1 VTISEN
7 NNTKLIKDWIRPLQ
21 KSLTIETENKFINTL
36 GREKYFNDYLHES
49 LKKLDNLNI
58 SEEFL
63 RIFNEF
69 SKKYNEYNR
78 LDENQR
84 KRLIIDTRKN
94 LYKLGKTLEV
104 ESSNNISNKVILNK
118 PDSSLSFDSDIS
130 LIKNVG
136 KVYKNKLNELGIF
149 HIKDLINYFPRTY
162 LDYTNRVKIINLK
175 PDNLYTC
182 IGNIKRFYIHKSKKN
197 SNLSIMNILVS
208 DETSSIK
215 VTKFFLGRRFRSYSF
230 FTSQKSLYTA
240 GTKLAISGKVKLTE
254 YGKTFVDPQIEILK
268 DNNDNFNFSGKILP
282 LYSLG
287 EALSN
292 MSFIKLMKKVLIY
305 SKQYPEILNKKQ
317 LDSLSLLSKGES
329 LINIHFPPTQQA
341 LIESKKRLV
350 FDELFLLQIKFL
362 LRKRNTKKNVIAQQL
377 PQKKSLLKEFLNTF
391 PFELTKSQVNV
402 LNEIKKDLSNP
413 VPMSRLLQGDVG
425 SGKTIIAIAS
435 LLIVIE
441 KKLQGAFMVPT
452 EVLAEQHYKNLLK
465 YLNPLLVSVEL
476 LTGNT
481 PKKKRKEILSN
492 LNNGL
497 VDILVGTHALFEDKV
512 IFNSLGMVVID
523 EQHRFGVT
531 QRNRLL
537 NKGENTNLLSMTAT
551 PIPRTLALSIYGD
564 LDVSQITEL
573 PPGRVPIT
581 TKIIS
586 EDDLNNLFKN
596 VEDELNQGKQ
606 AYVILPLIEDSE
618 KLNLSSAK
626 KTFKHLSEEVFFN
639 KKVGLLHGKLSS
651 QEKNEVINSFL
662 KNEINILVST
672 TVIEVGIDVPNA
684 TIMIIY
690 NSERFGLSQLHQ
702 LRGRVGRGSTKSFC
716 YLVTSDK
723 NGLENKR
730 LCVLQKSNDGF
741 YIAEK
746 DLELRG
752 PGQILGYRQS
762 GLPDFVLDNLP
773 NNKFLIDKAR
783 QEAIKVVSDDPDLK
797 ENIVLRNILIDNSDN
812 KFIHDFLN

>member
-1 VTISEN
+1 VTYSEEYI
-7 NNTKLIKDWIRPLQ
+7 KLIKDWIRPLQ
-21 KSLTIETENKFINTL
+21 KSLTIETESNFNNIL
-36 GREKYFNDYLHES
+36 GRQRHFNEYLYESFTKLEKLNLTDEYIKLFNDFSEKYY
-49 LKKLDNLNI
+49 
-58 SEEFL
+58 
-63 RIFNEF
+63 
-69 SKKYNEYNR
+69 KYNQ
-78 LDENQR
+78 LDFNQR
-84 KRLIIDTRKN
+84 KRLIIDTRKT
-94 LYKLGKTLEV
+94 LYKLVKKIDIIKSSKIYK
-104 ESSNNISNKVILNK
+104 ESFSNVI
-118 PDSSLSFDSDIS
+118 DSSLSLDSDIS

-136 KVYKNKLNELGIF
+136 KVYKNKLNELGVF
-149 HIKDLINYFPRTY
+149 NIKDLINYFPRTY

-182 IGNIKRFYIHKSKKN
+182 LGNIKRFYIYKSKKN
-197 SNLSIMNILVS
+197 SNLSIMNIVVS

-230 FTSQKSLYTA
+230 FSSQKSLYTP

-268 DNNDNFNFSGKILP
+268 DNNDNFNFSGRILP
-282 LYSLG
+282 LYSLA

-292 MSFIKLMKKVLIY
+292 ISFIKLMKKVLIY
-305 SKQYPEILNKKQ
+305 AKQYPDILNQKQ

-329 LINIHFPPTQQA
+329 LINIHLPPTQQA

-350 FDELFLLQIKFL
+350 FDELYLLQLKFL
-362 LRKRNTKKNVIAQQL
+362 LRKRKRNKNIVAKNF

-391 PFELTKSQVNV
+391 PFELTNSQVKV
-402 LNEIKKDLSNP
+402 LNEIKKDLSHP
-413 VPMSRLLQGDVG
+413 LPMSRLLQGDVG
-425 SGKTIIAIAS
+425 SGKTIIAMAS

-441 KKLQGAFMVPT
+441 KNLQGAFMVPT

-481 PKKKRKEILSN
+481 TQKKRKEILSN

-537 NKGENTNLLSMTAT
+537 NKGDNTNLLSMTAT

-586 EDDLNNLFKN
+586 EEDLTKLFKI
-596 VEDELNQGKQ
+596 VEAEITKGRQ

-618 KLNLSSAK
+618 KMNLNSAK
-626 KTFKHLSEEVFFN
+626 KTFKHLSEEVFFK
-639 KKVGLLHGKLSS
+639 KKVGLLHGKLNS

-773 NNKFLIDKAR
+773 NNKFLIEMAR
-783 QEAIKVVSDDPDLK
+783 EEAIKVVSNDPDLK

>member
-1 VTISEN
+1 MTYSEEYI
-7 NNTKLIKDWIRPLQ
+7 KLIKDWIRPLQ
-21 KSLTIETENKFINTL
+21 KSLTIETESNFNNIL
-36 GREKYFNDYLHES
+36 GRQRHFNEYLYESFTKLEKLNLTDEYIKLFNDFSEKYYKYN
-49 LKKLDNLNI
+49 KLD
-58 SEEFL
+58 F
-63 RIFNEF
+63 
-69 SKKYNEYNR
+69 
-78 LDENQR
+78 NQR
-84 KRLIIDTRKN
+84 KRLIIDTRKT
-94 LYKLGKTLEV
+94 LYKLVKKIDIIKSSKIYK
-104 ESSNNISNKVILNK
+104 ESFSNVI
-118 PDSSLSFDSDIS
+118 DSSLSLDSDIS

-136 KVYKNKLNELGIF
+136 KVYKNKLNELGVF
-149 HIKDLINYFPRTY
+149 NIKDLINYFPRTY

-182 IGNIKRFYIHKSKKN
+182 LANIKRFYIYKSKKN
-197 SNLSIMNILVS
+197 SNLSIMNIVVS

-230 FTSQKSLYTA
+230 FSSQKSLYTP

-268 DNNDNFNFSGKILP
+268 DNNDNFNFSGRILP
-282 LYSLG
+282 LYSLA

-292 MSFIKLMKKVLIY
+292 ISFIKLMKKVLIY
-305 SKQYPEILNKKQ
+305 AKQYPDILNQKQ

-329 LINIHFPPTQQA
+329 LINIHLPPTQQA

-350 FDELFLLQIKFL
+350 FDELYLLQLKFL
-362 LRKRNTKKNVIAQQL
+362 LRKRKRNKNIVAKNL

-391 PFELTKSQVNV
+391 PFELTNSQVKV
-402 LNEIKKDLSNP
+402 LNEIKKDLSHP
-413 VPMSRLLQGDVG
+413 LPMSRLLQGDVG
-425 SGKTIIAIAS
+425 SGKTIIAMAS

-441 KKLQGAFMVPT
+441 KNLQGAFMVPT

-481 PKKKRKEILSN
+481 TQKKRKEILSN

-537 NKGENTNLLSMTAT
+537 NKGDNTNLLSMTAT

-586 EDDLNNLFKN
+586 EDDLTNLFKI
-596 VEDELNQGKQ
+596 VEAEITKGRQ

-618 KLNLSSAK
+618 KMNLNSAK
-626 KTFKHLSEEVFFN
+626 KTFKHLSEEVFFK
-639 KKVGLLHGKLSS
+639 KKVGLLHGKLNS

-773 NNKFLIDKAR
+773 NNKFLIEMAR
-783 QEAIKVVSDDPDLK
+783 EEAIKVVSNDPDLK